1 MESEEDNK
9 YLEDMFALVY
19 SDILEYLEIIRLTE
33 SEIKSLPYF
42 SRSKVKKEFTQSTGL
57 SVDDMNREF
66 LEIRNFLYTIERDIK
81 VKNFIKLEEKLRTY
95 AYKYIPLIDKLI
107 PLSKFYSSVPEQFK
121 RANKKRGDFTDIDGE
136 YEKRR
141 SRIIHLHE
149 NLTGIYRVIAVE

>member
-19 SDILEYLEIIRLTE
+19 SDIMEYLEIMRLTE

-42 SRSKVKKEFTQSTGL
+42 SRSKVKKAFAQSIGL
-57 SVDDMNREF
+57 SVDDLNREF
-66 LEIRNFLYTIERDIK
+66 LEIKNFLYTIERDIK
-81 VKNFIKLEEKLRTY
+81 VKNFIKLDEKLRTY
-95 AYKYIPLIDKLI
+95 AFKYIPLIDKLL
-107 PLSKFYSSVPEQFK
+107 PLSEFYLSVPEQFK
-121 RANKKRGDFTDIDGE
+121 RSNRKRGDFAGIDEE

-141 SRIIHLHE
+141 MQIIHLHE